1 MPNFEIISW
10 EETTNYPEQYSHN
23 YLHLHQAYEILLL
36 LSGEADVQYYDR
48 NHEITHSYHATPGDL
63 LLFSSLEIHQIKITK
78 FPYRRLGVRF
88 SINVL
93 QRLFHNLALTTIY
106 SHHDK
111 HFCHQIQLRGSNLNF
126 LRSILTSIHNEYLH
140 QFPFFQE
147 TMEYWIGQFTVSL
160 YRISPS
166 SFPNV
171 GISNLH
177 TLEEIQQY
185 IQQYF
190 KKPIHINDVAQK
202 FYLSQSYL
210 SRAFKDYT
218 GMSPKQYLNLCRI
231 AYTRELLIKTTLPLE
246 AIAESSG
253 IADANSLIRL
263 FRKMIGVTP
272 GTYRKAMQKDL
283 SFTQGAP
290 LPPNSVA
297 ELAIGTQI
305 VKNQIL

>member
-1 MPNFEIISW
+1 MPNYEIISW
-10 EETTNYPEQYSHN
+10 DETTNYPEQYSHN
-23 YLHLHQAYEILLL
+23 YLHLHQAYEIILF
-36 LSGEADVQYYDR
+36 LSGEGDVLYYDR
-48 NHEITHSYHATPGDL
+48 NQEITHSYHASPGDL

-93 QRLFHNLALTTIY
+93 QRLFHNLALATIY
-106 SHHDK
+106 SYHDK
-111 HFCHQIQLRGSNLNF
+111 LFCNQIHLQDTGLHCLTN
-126 LRSILTSIHNEYLH
+126 ILTSIHNEYL
-140 QFPFFQE
+140 QQGAFFQE
-147 TMEYWIGQFTVSL
+147 TMEYWIGQFTVNL
-160 YRISPS
+160 YRINPS
-166 SFPNV
+166 AFPSI

-185 IQQYF
+185 LQQNF
-190 KKPIHINDVAQK
+190 AKPIYINDVAQK

-231 AYTRELLIKTTLPLE
+231 AYARELLITTTLPLE
-246 AIAESSG
+246 TIAESSG

-272 GTYRKAMQKDL
+272 GTYRKAMEKDQ

-297 ELAIGTQI
+297 ELAIGTQL
-305 VKNQIL
+305 VN